1 MSQAGGSGATI
12 GLAFTGRSAAE
23 AAPLANATAATAA
36 TVSFFMIV
44 PLPRLPADIE
54 MESSRRKSLAENNTQ
69 PIRRERQKRQQLLP
83 F

>member
-1 MSQAGGSGATI
+1 
-12 GLAFTGRSAAE
+12 
-23 AAPLANATAATAA
+23 
-36 TVSFFMIV
+36 MIV

-54 MESSRRKSLAENNTQ
+54 MESSRRKSLAEINTQ

>member
-23 AAPLANATAATAA
+23 AAPLANATAAIAA
-36 TVSFFMIV
+36 PVSFFMIV
-44 PLPRLPADIE
+44 PLPRLPADLE
-54 MESSRRKSLAENNTQ
+54 MESSRRKFQAEINNATR
-69 PIRRERQKRQQLLP
+69 PGERRKPQQLLP